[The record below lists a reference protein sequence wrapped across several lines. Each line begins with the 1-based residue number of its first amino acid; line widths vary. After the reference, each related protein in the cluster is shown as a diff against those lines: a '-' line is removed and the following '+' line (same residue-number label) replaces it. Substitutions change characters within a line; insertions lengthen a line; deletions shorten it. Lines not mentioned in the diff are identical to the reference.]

1 VRLPNAVLL
10 PGFVN
15 AHTHLELTHLGGP
28 IDEPDFFEWIQR
40 IRREEAGMGASDFR
54 ESARA
59 GVIDCWR
66 NGITT
71 VADTGDSG
79 AVVEVLVEMGGSGIV
94 YHEVFGPHPEQADE
108 AYSALVEDVTR
119 LRALA
124 SNRVRI
130 GVSPHAPYSVGESLY
145 RRVARLALDERLPM
159 AVHIAESQSEFDLV
173 TNGSGRFA
181 DAWKSR
187 RIPPQATYRSP
198 VSYLHALGVLDAAPL
213 AIHAVRVDEAD
224 AHTLATYRCPVALCP
239 RSNRA
244 HGHGDPPVRR
254 LRRTGVRCGLGTDSV
269 ASVGSLDLL
278 ADARAV
284 VALGGLGPDDGL
296 RLLTSD
302 GAAAL
307 GLEDQIGALEPGKW
321 GDVIAVGLPRIP
333 SHENLSR
340 AVLDASPDQIE
351 ATFVGGHCRFVR
363 ARE

>member
-1 VRLPNAVLL
+1 MLL
-10 PGFVN
+10 PGLVN

-28 IDEPDFFEWIQR
+28 IDEPDFFDWIQR
-40 IRREEAGMGASDFR
+40 IRREKGGMTASDFR

-71 VADTGDSG
+71 VGDTGDSG
-79 AVVEVLVEMGGSGIV
+79 VVAGVLRELGGGGVV
-94 YHEVFGPHPEQADE
+94 YHEVFGPHPDQAEQ
-108 AYSALVEDVTR
+108 AYSALVGGIAR
-119 LRALA
+119 LRTLA
-124 SNRVRI
+124 SDRVRI

-173 TNGSGRFA
+173 SKGTGRFA
-181 DAWKSR
+181 DGWANR
-187 RIPPQATYRSP
+187 GIPSAATYRSP

-213 AIHAVRVDEAD
+213 AIHAVRVDDAD

-254 LRRTGVRCGLGTDSV
+254 LLRAGVRCGVGTDSV

-278 ADARAV
+278 AEARAV
-284 VALGGLGPDDGL
+284 VVLGGLTPDDGL

-302 GAAAL
+302 GATAL
-307 GLEDQIGALEPGKW
+307 GLDDQIGTLEPGKW
-321 GDVIAVGLPRIP
+321 ADVIAVGFPRIP
-333 SHENLSR
+333 NHQDIAR
-340 AVLDASPDQIE
+340 AVLEATVDQIE
-351 ATFVGGHCRFVR
+351 TTFVSGRCRYVKG
-363 ARE
+363 RE